1 MGAAL
6 TDRSVLR
13 LPEDAPYRTLV
24 GVGGIGAG
32 ILFTLEGDQDL
43 GRNES
48 RSARLIDAR
57 DYCKLHI
64 IAHYPAVLLA
74 DGKDGGFRV
83 LPVGKLGADD
93 IGGRLRR
100 EMTEAGM
107 DTSLVESVEG
117 APTLFSV
124 CFQYPDGSGGNL
136 TTVDSAAAH
145 LTAVDVDRSAPFLDS
160 SSIAL
165 AAPEVPL
172 EARLRL
178 LDLATQHNAFRVA
191 SFTSGEIRE
200 ARRRGALAT
209 VDLLALNEDEAAAL
223 TEGEAAGADPTRF
236 LKATADAFAK
246 ANPRGRL
253 LLSLGARGAYAW
265 EGRWHHVPALP
276 VVVKS
281 TAGAGDA
288 LLGGT
293 LTGLA
298 LGLPFENAVELGSLT
313 AAFKV
318 TSPHTIPPDFNLAA
332 LRSFAADH
340 GVTLSP
346 RLAEETR

>member
-1 MGAAL
+1 M
-6 TDRSVLR
+6 
-13 LPEDAPYRTLV
+13 
-24 GVGGIGAG
+24 GGIGAG
-32 ILFTLEGDQDL
+32 ILFALEGNQDL

-48 RSARLIDAR
+48 RSARLLDAR

-64 IAHYPAVLLA
+64 ITHYPAVLLA
-74 DGKDGGFRV
+74 SGQPGGFRV

-93 IGGRLRR
+93 VGARLRR

-124 CFQYPDGSGGNL
+124 CLQYPDGSGGNL
-136 TTVDSAAAH
+136 TTLDSAAAQ
-145 LTAVDVDRSAPFLDS
+145 LRVADVDRSAPFLGAR
-160 SSIAL
+160 SIAL
-165 AAPEVPL
+165 AAPEVPM

-178 LDLATQHNAFRVA
+178 LELATQRGALRVA
-191 SFTSGEIRE
+191 SFTSGEMDE
-200 ARRRGALAT
+200 PLARGALRT
-209 VDLLALNEDEAAAL
+209 LDLLALNEDEAATL
-223 TEGEAAGADPTRF
+223 TGGARAAADPAA
-236 LKATADAFAK
+236 LLNATADVFA
-246 ANPRGRL
+246 AQNPRGRL

-265 EGRWHHVPALP
+265 AEGRWHHVPALP
-276 VVVKS
+276 VAVKS

-298 LGLPFENAVELGSLT
+298 LGLPFESAVEFGSVV

-318 TSPHTIPPDFNLAA
+318 TSPHTIPPGFNLAA
-332 LRSFAADH
+332 LRSFAAAH
-340 GVTLSP
+340 GVTLSSQ
-346 RLAEETR
+346 LAEEPR